1 MKAGE
6 EVGNLLTPALS
17 STSMWRRGRTGGKFP
32 LISQPCSK
40 TCFMKSALAQ
50 LCFRQQISFIAA
62 LGAFY
67 ISGPLQAAEI
77 TPAAVLKAM
86 EQVADWQL
94 ANPSKHGPTD
104 WTCAA
109 GDAGFMALAG
119 ISGNAKYRDA
129 MLAAGETNQWQ
140 PGARLY
146 DADDHCIGQT
156 YAELYMLFREPRMI
170 KPLRERFD
178 AILAKPTEVT
188 NLAYVNPTARAREN
202 WSWCDALFMG
212 PPVWMRLYAAT
223 DDERYMAFAVTNWWR
238 TADYLY
244 DKEEHLFFRDSTYFQ
259 RKEANGKRVF
269 WSRGNGWVMA
279 GLVRVL
285 QYLPMNHPDRARFE
299 QMFKEMAEKVLT
311 CQQSDGL
318 WRASLLD
325 PASYTQKE
333 TSGSGFYT
341 YALAWGVNQGLL
353 DKAGFQ
359 PAVEK
364 AWTALNS
371 CVDADG
377 KLTHVQPIGADP
389 KAFAETS
396 TDIFGVGAYLL
407 AGSEVYRMAVLERE
421 GGVVVKVTNPSA
433 FRRDCETVELELAK
447 INSQFGMVMNNA
459 EVMDGFSSRILDTQ
473 IYASEPGKER
483 DKLVFQVDLAPGE
496 TRQYFVT
503 GAKEVSTPQPLIKT
517 FARYVPERYD
527 DFAWESDRIA
537 HRTYGLALIPAEG
550 TISSGP
556 DVWIKRQRNLIIDK
570 MYKSK
575 QYHVDNGNE
584 MDDYRVGNSRG
595 CGGTGIWDGKKLYVS
610 SNYRNWKLITTGPV
624 RSEFELTYDPWVA
637 DAAGRKVAMTE
648 RISIDANSWFS
659 RMQTTFTSDN
669 ALALTVAVGLAERPG
684 HEKATYDLQAGWVA
698 YWQPVDAPKG
708 TMGVGL
714 LLKPGTVIAFTN
726 DNPNLPE
733 SAFTPLTKPSVEGA
747 PPIRNMLAITRA
759 EVGKPLDYYFG
770 ACWDRSGDFTNA
782 AGWETY
788 IKYLAACRAQP
799 LVVTVAGK

>member
-1 MKAGE
+1 
-6 EVGNLLTPALS
+6 
-17 STSMWRRGRTGGKFP
+17 
-32 LISQPCSK
+32 
-40 TCFMKSALAQ
+40 MKSVLAH
-50 LCFRQQISFIAA
+50 LCFRDGIIFLAA
-62 LGAFY
+62 LGGFC
-67 ISGPLQAAEI
+67 IGGPLQAAEI

-109 GDAGFMALAG
+109 GDAGLMALAG

-129 MLAAGETNQWQ
+129 MLAVGETNQWQ

-156 YAELYMLFREPRMI
+156 YAELYLLYREPRMI

-188 NLAYVNPTARAREN
+188 NMAYVNPTARAREN

-212 PPVWMRLYAAT
+212 PTVWMRLYAAT
-223 DDERYMAFAVTNWWR
+223 DDERYMTFAVANWWR

-259 RKEANGKRVF
+259 RKEANGKKVF

-285 QYLPMNHPDRARFE
+285 QYLPMNHPDRRRFE
-299 QMFKEMAEKVLT
+299 QMFKEMAAKILT

-371 CVDADG
+371 CVEADG
-377 KLTHVQPIGADP
+377 KLTHVQPVGADP
-389 KAFAETS
+389 KTFAETS

-407 AGSEVYRMAVLERE
+407 AGSEVYRMAALETPA
-421 GGVVVKVTNPSA
+421 VMMYKVNVTNPSV
-433 FRRDCETVELELAK
+433 FRRDCETVE
-447 INSQFGMVMNNA
+447 INDPGGMSILPRTVRPPDLRPYKFGVM
-459 EVMDGFSSRILDTQ
+459 EGFSSRIL
-473 IYASEPGKER
+473 ASQLYTSLSGSEYH

-496 TRQYFVT
+496 TRQYYVM
-503 GAKEVSTPQPLIKT
+503 GAQNLPATPQPLIKT

-537 HRTYGLALIPAEG
+537 HRIYGQALIKAEG
-550 TISSGP
+550 TVTSGP
-556 DVWIKRQRNLIIDK
+556 DVWIKRKRDLIIDK
-570 MYKSK
+570 MYKAK
-575 QYHVDNGNE
+575 KYHEDNGDE
-584 MDDYRVGNSRG
+584 MDDYRVGNGGSG
-595 CGGTGIWDGKKLYVS
+595 CGGSCIWDGQKRYIS
-610 SNYRNWKLITTGPV
+610 SNYRSWKLITTGPV
-624 RSEFELTYDPWVA
+624 RSEFELTYDPWEA

-659 RMQTTFTSDN
+659 RMQTTFTSDDPSP
-669 ALALTVAVGLAERPG
+669 LTVAVGLCERPG

-708 TMGVGL
+708 TIGVAIM
-714 LLKPGTVIAFTN
+714 LKPGTISAFTN
-726 DNPNLPE
+726 DNPNLPA
-733 SAFTPLTKPSVEGA
+733 SAFEPLTEPSVEGA
-747 PPIRNMLAITRA
+747 PPIRNMLAVTRA

-788 IKYLAACRAQP
+788 IKHLAACRAQP